1 MRNLPVLLKIKT
13 EHTAEWE
20 KYLENEWMSFL
31 VKKVFIFLHGTQ
43 QNMQLILTLEDY
55 LEKKKLTNVEAFPK
69 ASSISHSEK
78 PRELGKPETS
88 LLGLWSCGSW
98 ARDVSFRNSNAFLE
112 TVTSHIPVT
121 TLSAILQP
129 FFLLCLPPGQAPG
142 LEQIGRASCRERV

>member
-1 MRNLPVLLKIKT
+1 
-13 EHTAEWE
+13 
-20 KYLENEWMSFL
+20 MSFL

-88 LLGLWSCGSW
+88 LLGL
-98 ARDVSFRNSNAFLE
+98 
-112 TVTSHIPVT
+112 
-121 TLSAILQP
+121 
-129 FFLLCLPPGQAPG
+129 
-142 LEQIGRASCRERV
+142 